1 MDDSKVEPPDV
12 SEIPI
17 PCIGYMSAD
26 DEVYFIQKNHYN
38 LEVFKLL
45 LHLKFY
51 NMFYTKFRTIPP
63 PPSYTPRINPE

>member
-12 SEIPI
+12 SEIHI
-17 PCIGYMSAD
+17 PFIGYMSAD

-38 LEVFKLL
+38 LEVFQLL

-51 NMFYTKFRTIPP
+51 DMFYTKFRTISP

>member
-1 MDDSKVEPPDV
+1 MDDLKVEPPDV

-38 LEVFKLL
+38 LEVFKLS
-45 LHLKFY
+45 LHLKF
-51 NMFYTKFRTIPP
+51 
-63 PPSYTPRINPE
+63 